1 MRSSAASGRLNAQRA
16 RRARGPARPQP
27 VKRRCCCRSAT
38 SERPMKTRRR
48 ISARRPRGPGRAPE
62 RGQPFMKLTNKSSP
76 KISAKKISAGGR
88 GHESNNQ
95 NYVRPSDIR
104 MELLSLLTARERQI
118 MNLVSGGLSNKQIAR
133 HLKLTDGTIKV
144 HLHHMFDKLGI
155 SNRTSLAA
163 LAIRQEARE

>member
-1 MRSSAASGRLNAQRA
+1 
-16 RRARGPARPQP
+16 
-27 VKRRCCCRSAT
+27 
-38 SERPMKTRRR
+38 
-48 ISARRPRGPGRAPE
+48 
-62 RGQPFMKLTNKSSP
+62 MKLTNKSSP
-76 KISAKKISAGGR
+76 KISAKKTSAGGR
-88 GHESNNQ
+88 GRDESNNQ

-104 MELLSLLTARERQI
+104 MELLSLLTARERQV

-133 HLKLTDGTIKV
+133 QLKLTDGTIKV

>member
-16 RRARGPARPQP
+16 RRARSPARPQP
-27 VKRRCCCRSAT
+27 VKRRCICRSAT
-38 SERPMKTRRR
+38 SERPMKTTRR
-48 ISARRPRGPGRAPE
+48 ISVRRPRGPGRAPE
-62 RGQPFMKLTNKSSP
+62 RGRPFMKLTNKFSP
-76 KISAKKISAGGR
+76 KISAKKTSAGGR
-88 GHESNNQ
+88 GRDES
-95 NYVRPSDIR
+95 VHPSDIR

-133 HLKLTDGTIKV
+133 QLKLTDGTIKV